1 MYTYDQIGAKVFF
14 VNIRRVVSP
23 CLLNYASL
31 LIHLVHKEDNVCPLD
46 MYITKPI
53 K

>member
-1 MYTYDQIGAKVFF
+1 MYIYDQIGAKVFF
-14 VNIRRVVSP
+14 VNIRRIVSP

-31 LIHLVHKEDNVCPLD
+31 LIHPVHKGNNICPLD
-46 MYITKPI
+46 MYTSKPI